1 MLWLGKVPQPMGVIF
16 QVKTRFLLA
25 ALAVGA
31 GLSGLRAADPQP
43 DALSLLHSVRI
54 AQAAQHITMDGNLRT
69 GPVTVPFRLVIDAG
83 VIRYEFKEPPL
94 SLVLRL
100 GEKNSQ
106 FQEVTR
112 GGAEKVK
119 AARYDTKVRDTDIS
133 YEDLAMRFLYWP
145 EATIVGEESKLTR
158 RCWKME
164 VKPGD
169 TESQYSRV
177 MLWIE
182 QQSGALLQAEA
193 YDKAGKLERRFSVRK
208 FQKSDEAWILKE
220 MRIEAPPKP
229 GAKDITPTYLEIT
242 GVEK

>member
-1 MLWLGKVPQPMGVIF
+1 MGVNF
-16 QVKTRFLLA
+16 QVKTRLLLA
-25 ALAVGA
+25 ALAIFAGFGA
-31 GLSGLRAADPQP
+31 FCAADPQP
-43 DALSLLHSVRI
+43 DALALLRSVRI

-69 GPVTVPFRLVIDAG
+69 GPKNVPFRLVIDAG

-112 GGAEKVK
+112 GATENVK
-119 AARYDTKVRDTDIS
+119 AARYDTKVRETDIS

-145 EATIVGEESKLTR
+145 QAAIVGEESKLTR
-158 RCWKME
+158 RCWKLE

-193 YDKAGKLERRFSVRK
+193 YDKTGKLDRCFSVLKVQK
-208 FQKSDEAWILKE
+208 FDEAWILKE
-220 MRIEAPPKP
+220 MRIVAPPKP